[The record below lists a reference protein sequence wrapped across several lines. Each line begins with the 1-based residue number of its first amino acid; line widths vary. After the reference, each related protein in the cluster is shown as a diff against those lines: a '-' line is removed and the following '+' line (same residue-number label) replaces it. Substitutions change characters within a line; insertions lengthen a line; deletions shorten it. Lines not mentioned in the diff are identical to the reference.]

1 MIKITAINFS
11 RTFLTFAKTFQGRI
25 QRLKKGGGQIEKVRM
40 RFATLETGELH
51 NICFYVLL

>member
-1 MIKITAINFS
+1 MHSGADPASEK
-11 RTFLTFAKTFQGRI
+11 R
-25 QRLKKGGGQIEKVRM
+25 GGGEIEKVRM